1 MASAKAA
8 LAETE
13 AQLKD
18 ADQEFQRTTELAKQ
32 HIASQSDLDL
42 AESNA
47 KALQAHLAQQKLDV
61 VVAERQ
67 VAMWQQQMDDMIIR
81 APFDG
86 VITTKDAQPGEMI
99 SPVSAGGGF
108 TRTGIGTIVDMSSLE
123 IEIDVNESYI
133 NRVEP
138 GQPVEATLDAYP
150 DWKIPCKVIA
160 IIPTADRDKSTVK
173 VRVGFDQLDPR
184 ILPDMSVKVA
194 FRDNGGT
201 AAGHAVIVPKNAVLN
216 RDGRDVVFVVQD
228 GHAERRA
235 VTVSDTQGDDSV
247 LSAGVAA
254 GEKVIVDAPADLQD
268 GMAVKEKKSMSEN
281 KSNNGALVQVEGV
294 EKVFHRGSEDIHVL
308 ADLNLQ
314 VPAGEFLALM
324 GPSGSGKT
332 TLLNL
337 IGGLDRPTNG
347 TVTVAGE
354 RIDQLSDRALAA
366 WRARHIGFVFQL
378 YNLMPVLTAERNVEL
393 PLLLTHLSKAERQKH
408 VETALAVVGLSHRAK
423 HYPRT
428 LSGGEQ
434 QRVGIARGIVTDP
447 TLLLC
452 DEPTGD
458 LDRKA
463 GDEILDLLQ
472 ALNREHGKTI
482 IMVTHDPHAS
492 ARAARTLHLDK
503 GQLSNGEVK

>member
-1 MASAKAA
+1 MFSNLPQWRRMIQGTTTIGFIPDDACFSPTNVCGGESGVFTDHGLTATAKTGLLYLDTFMSSSKLPLDRLRIERGAEPKPQPKMWWGAAVVVVLLLAGAAIWWHSGSDATEVRTAVARDATSGGGDHTVLNASGYVTARREATVSSKVTGKVTEVLIEEGMKVTNGQVLARLDDSNVKTSLDVAQAQLASANAA

-18 ADQEFQRTTELAKQ
+18 ADQEFRRTTELAKQ

-47 KALQAHLAQQKLDV
+47 RALQAHLAQQKLDV
-61 VVAERQ
+61 IVAERQ
-67 VAMWQQQMDDMIIR
+67 VAMWQQQMDDMVIC

-173 VRVGFDQLDPR
+173 VRVAFDQLDKR

-194 FRDNGGT
+194 FRENGGS
-201 AAGHAVIVPKNAVLN
+201 AASHAVIVPKNSVLN

-235 VTVSDTQGDDSV
+235 VAVTDTQNDDSV

-254 GEKVIVDAPADLQD
+254 GEKVIVDAPADLKD
-268 GMAVKEKKSMSEN
+268 GMAVKEK
-281 KSNNGALVQVEGV
+281 
-294 EKVFHRGSEDIHVL
+294 
-308 ADLNLQ
+308 
-314 VPAGEFLALM
+314 
-324 GPSGSGKT
+324 
-332 TLLNL
+332 
-337 IGGLDRPTNG
+337 
-347 TVTVAGE
+347 
-354 RIDQLSDRALAA
+354 
-366 WRARHIGFVFQL
+366 
-378 YNLMPVLTAERNVEL
+378 
-393 PLLLTHLSKAERQKH
+393 
-408 VETALAVVGLSHRAK
+408 
-423 HYPRT
+423 
-428 LSGGEQ
+428 
-434 QRVGIARGIVTDP
+434 
-447 TLLLC
+447 
-452 DEPTGD
+452 
-458 LDRKA
+458 
-463 GDEILDLLQ
+463 
-472 ALNREHGKTI
+472 
-482 IMVTHDPHAS
+482 
-492 ARAARTLHLDK
+492 
-503 GQLSNGEVK
+503 

>member
-1 MASAKAA
+1 MSSPKSPLDELRIERRPERPSQLQPWLAVVVVMALLVLGAGVWWHSQANAVEVQTAVARDASGGGGDRTVLNASGYVTARREATVSSKVTGKVTEVLIEEGMKVKAGQILARLDDSNVQASLEVAQAQLASAQAA

-47 KALQAHLAQQKLDV
+47 KGLQAHLAQQKLDV
-61 VVAERQ
+61 VVADRQ
-67 VAMWQQQMDDMIIR
+67 VAMWQQQMDDMVIR

-86 VITTKDAQPGEMI
+86 VITTKDSQPGEMI

-108 TRTGIGTIVDMSSLE
+108 TRTGIGTVVDMSSLE

-160 IIPTADRDKSTVK
+160 IIPTADREKSTVK

-194 FRDNGGT
+194 FRDNGG
-201 AAGHAVIVPKNAVLN
+201 AATGRAVIVPKNSVLN

-235 VTVSDTQGDDSV
+235 VTVSDTQNDDSV

-254 GEKVIVDAPADLQD
+254 GEKVIVNAPADLQD
-268 GMAVKEKKSMSEN
+268 GMAVKEKK
-281 KSNNGALVQVEGV
+281 L
-294 EKVFHRGSEDIHVL
+294 
-308 ADLNLQ
+308 
-314 VPAGEFLALM
+314 
-324 GPSGSGKT
+324 
-332 TLLNL
+332 
-337 IGGLDRPTNG
+337 
-347 TVTVAGE
+347 
-354 RIDQLSDRALAA
+354 
-366 WRARHIGFVFQL
+366 
-378 YNLMPVLTAERNVEL
+378 
-393 PLLLTHLSKAERQKH
+393 
-408 VETALAVVGLSHRAK
+408 
-423 HYPRT
+423 
-428 LSGGEQ
+428 
-434 QRVGIARGIVTDP
+434 
-447 TLLLC
+447 
-452 DEPTGD
+452 
-458 LDRKA
+458 
-463 GDEILDLLQ
+463 
-472 ALNREHGKTI
+472 
-482 IMVTHDPHAS
+482 
-492 ARAARTLHLDK
+492 
-503 GQLSNGEVK
+503 